1 MKTNKI
7 LMAVAL
13 PALLAACTA
22 EEFDQ
27 VSVQEQTLANR
38 ALLNPNFAINVANVE
53 SRFAWENAVWKYE
66 AGDQFGAAI
75 TDVATQWS
83 VSDNSMFGNYIFA
96 KNEAGNYVTDSQM
109 GEGVYMLYS
118 YDGFQTKMARSLV
131 QFDLT
136 NQVCDLDDPTAEINK
151 YENQLMFTPLY
162 KLQEKYSAEPMAPT
176 FYSYYGVGAFKFKNN
191 SGQDLKISQIIL
203 KHTEGNMVVKGRVSQ
218 AAFANAAQFVY
229 NESKEDYVLSGV
241 HAALENKDLTTAQKN
256 AKIEEAE
263 EAFEETIYKATAAVA
278 AEPSKGEKESSFIT
292 LNTQNYLLEDGE
304 ERTAYMFVP
313 AGYEGFKVEIMVVD
327 EEGETWSV
335 YANAAG
341 EDNDGNNK
349 TKGIKVTGMDK
360 LQLQRHK
367 GNMIFGK
374 SSDGKTM
381 KTLNIK
387 EENLSENS
395 GYYVDSKAAMLELLD
410 ANLGDI
416 KVHNSGDW
424 AIDAEIVEAII
435 DYTGANIEFS
445 NPITI
450 KSAKALTNNDEWELA
465 LSGVEFDDVTVIGTI
480 KAEDG
485 KTVLFEGTTVE
496 LDNITVN
503 GDLTIQA
510 GANVTIKDGSVSRA
524 AAGTCHEIY
533 NYGALT
539 VEMDS
544 RVSNNA
550 ISNYGALT
558 IVGGE
563 QYVDM
568 YAGSIEFATGVEDE
582 KNVPYDVN
590 SSTLVA
596 RTADYNV
603 TVTVAEDV
611 TFKLDKNFTIAK
623 DDDSTAKYTF
633 VNNGTIDLNG
643 KTLTVNG
650 ALTNNNEINN
660 GSVTVAGTLT
670 NNKTLEAATTVYAK
684 ATLNNNGEAKAVVS
698 NKGLIVTGTDSKTTV
713 NAGDGRINNTNKAQV
728 SANSEQVVFYTV
740 NNKAVEDLE
749 GILFKRYA
757 VNTLRV
763 TGTLTM
769 DRPFGEKAT
778 PEQLAVLKNL
788 ELAAGAEVKVDGDVH
803 TMFEKVIVEG
813 DAKIYGWSKA
823 ESSLTFDKNV
833 EVILTQKRI
842 KTADKTSSSKG
853 YVLTIADVAVG
864 GTCKVKTEGHVVG
877 NGKITFKAG
886 RKDNDAKTGYE
897 FLKPELKISD
907 AKLQDS
913 KFGDDNVNI
922 DGVVA
927 GENTTIIATAAEL
940 KNAFINGGNVVLTE
954 SLTLSEALVN
964 KSGKRV
970 VVRAP
975 EGVAVNLEGQ
985 GSVVDGFFYNQAE
998 LTSGNTTF
1006 VGVTFNVP
1014 ESNNWV
1020 ISARINNGATVK
1032 FENCKFTGV
1041 QTPVYLDCNGSGVVK
1056 FDGCKFDSGYL
1067 QVEFDDSKCEMG
1079 RDLIIENCDFG
1090 NMARVIDVLDYDKS
1104 LTTEALVAYMKA
1116 NNNKFTGICEQK

>member
-75 TDVATQWS
+75 TDVKTPWS
-83 VSDNSMFGNYIFA
+83 VSDDYMFGNYIFA

-118 YDGFQTKMARSLV
+118 YDGFQAKMARSLV

-191 SGQDLKISQIIL
+191 SGQDLKITQIIL
-203 KHTEGNMVVKGRVSQ
+203 KHTGDADMVVKGRVSQ
-218 AAFANAAQFVY
+218 AAFAANAQYVY
-229 NESKEDYVLSGV
+229 NETKEDYVLSGV
-241 HAALENKDLTTAQKN
+241 HAALKNKDLTTAQKN
-256 AKIEEAE
+256 AAIEAAE

-278 AEPSKGEKESSFIT
+278 ADATKGEKSSKFIS
-292 LNTQNYLLEDGE
+292 LDCQNYLLEDGE
-304 ERTAYMFVP
+304 ETTAYMLVP
-313 AGYEGFKVEIMVVD
+313 AGYVGFEVEIMVVD

-335 YANAAG
+335 YANAEGKDA
-341 EDNDGNNK
+341 DSNSK
-349 TKGIKVTGMDK
+349 TKGIKVTGMDN

-387 EENLSENS
+387 EENLSENT

-480 KAEDG
+480 LAEDG
-485 KTVLFEGTTVE
+485 ETVLFEGTTVE

-503 GDLTIQA
+503 GNLTIQA

-524 AAGTCHEIY
+524 AAGTCHRIS

-544 RVSNNA
+544 RVSDQG

-568 YAGSIEFATGVEDE
+568 YAGTIAYATGVEDDE
-582 KNVPYDVN
+582 NVPYTVESKTLN
-590 SSTLVA
+590 VSST
-596 RTADYNV
+596 TNNV
-603 TVTVAEDV
+603 TVTVGEDI
-611 TFKLDKNFTIAK
+611 TFKLTENFTIAAK
-623 DDDSTAKYTF
+623 SDNTKKYTF
-633 VNNGTIDLNG
+633 VNNGIFDLNS

-670 NNKTLEAATTVYAK
+670 NNKTLEAATTVNAK
-684 ATLNNNGEAKAVVS
+684 ATLNNNGEAKAVAS
-698 NKGLIVTGTDSKTTV
+698 NNGLIVTGTDSKTTV
-713 NAGDGRINNTNKAQV
+713 NAGEGRINNTNKAQV
-728 SANSEQVVFYTV
+728 SANAKQTVYFVV

-749 GILFKRYA
+749 SILFKRYA
-757 VNTLRV
+757 INTLRV
-763 TGTLTM
+763 EGTLTM
-769 DRPFGEKAT
+769 DRPFSAEKGADW
-778 PEQLAVLKNL
+778 EQLKVLNTL
-788 ELAAGAEVKVDGDVH
+788 ELTNDAEVKVDGEVH
-803 TMFEKVIVEG
+803 TAFSKVVVEG
-813 DAKIYGWSKA
+813 NAKISGWSKA
-823 ESSLTFDKNV
+823 ESSLTFDQDVTVTLKNKSVTSADKDGYILTLEDVKVAGTEIKFEAEDEDKVTNHAAYKKPEVKLVDAVMTGDSYDTSVEVEGYVIEVTAGTSATTNGAALKDAIDEAKAGEEIVLAKGTYDIEMNSQPLTKPVSIIAEEGTSISNYLQGNNVRLSFKVNESGTIVLKNLKIEKNGVLGKLWLRPDGSKNIKVVLDNV
-833 EVILTQKRI
+833 ECAGVEF
-842 KTADKTSSSKG
+842 DNG
-853 YVLTIADVAVG
+853 YDPNAVVDVEMKN
-864 GTCKVKTEGHVVG
+864 CKVGEIGMIAYSTPKTYSYL
-877 NGKITFKAG
+877 T
-886 RKDNDAKTGYE
+886 Y
-897 FLKPELKISD
+897 
-907 AKLQDS
+907 DS
-913 KFGDDNVNI
+913 TNEIEK
-922 DGVVA
+922 
-927 GENTTIIATAAEL
+927 
-940 KNAFINGGNVVLTE
+940 
-954 SLTLSEALVN
+954 
-964 KSGKRV
+964 V
-970 VVRAP
+970 VVRGSATYVDLNNMLIN
-975 EGVAVNLEGQ
+975 GVKP
-985 GSVVDGFFYNQAE
+985 
-998 LTSGNTTF
+998 T
-1006 VGVTFNVP
+1006 
-1014 ESNNWV
+1014 
-1020 ISARINNGATVK
+1020 K
-1032 FENCKFTGV
+1032 FG
-1041 QTPVYLDCNGSGVVK
+1041 
-1056 FDGCKFDSGYL
+1056 
-1067 QVEFDDSKCEMG
+1067 
-1079 RDLIIENCDFG
+1079 
-1090 NMARVIDVLDYDKS
+1090 
-1104 LTTEALVAYMKA
+1104 
-1116 NNNKFTGICEQK
+1116 EQ

>member
-1 MKTNKI
+1 MKTNKV

-66 AGDQFGAAI
+66 PGDQFGAAI
-75 TDVATQWS
+75 TDVANQWN

-136 NQVCDLDDPTAEINK
+136 NQVCDLDDPAAEINK

-162 KLQEKYSAEPMAPT
+162 KLQEKYSNEPMAPT

-191 SGQDLKISQIIL
+191 SGQDLKITQIIL
-203 KHTEGNMVVKGRVSQ
+203 KHTGNTDMVVKGRVSQ
-218 AAFANAAQFVY
+218 AAFASNAQFVY
-229 NESKEDYVLSGV
+229 NETKEDYVLSGV

-256 AKIEEAE
+256 AAIEAAE
-263 EAFEETIYKATAAVA
+263 EAFEETIYKATAAVDA
-278 AEPSKGEKESSFIT
+278 VATKGEKSSKFIS
-292 LNTQNYLLEDGE
+292 LDCQNYLLEDGE
-304 ERTAYMFVP
+304 ETTAYMLVP
-313 AGYEGFKVEIMVVD
+313 AGYKGFEVEIMVVD

-335 YANAAG
+335 YANAEGKDA
-341 EDNDGNNK
+341 DTNSK
-349 TKGIKVTGMDK
+349 TKGIKVTGMDQ

-387 EENLSENS
+387 EENLSENT

-465 LSGVEFDDVTVIGTI
+465 LSGVVFDDVTVIGTI

-524 AAGTCHEIY
+524 AAGTCHKIY

-544 RVSNNA
+544 RVSGNG

-558 IVGGE
+558 IVGYG

-568 YAGSIEFATGVEDE
+568 YAGSVEYATGVEDE
-582 KNVPYDVN
+582 ENVPYTVE
-590 SSTLVA
+590 SKTLKAYST
-596 RTADYNV
+596 DNNV
-603 TVTVAEDV
+603 TVTVAEDI
-611 TFKLDKNFTIAK
+611 TFKLTEDFTIAAK
-623 DDDSTAKYTF
+623 ADNTKKYTF
-633 VNNGTIDLNG
+633 VNNGIFDLNS
-643 KTLTVNG
+643 KTLTVKG

-660 GSVTVAGTLT
+660 GSVTVAGALT
-670 NNKTLEAATTVYAK
+670 NNKTLEAATTVNAK
-684 ATLNNNGEAKAVVS
+684 ATLNNNGEAKAIAS
-698 NKGLIVTGTDSKTTV
+698 NEGLIVTGADSKTTV
-713 NAGDGRINNTNKAQV
+713 NGGEGRINNSNKAQV
-728 SANSEQVVFYTV
+728 SANSAQTVFFVV

-749 GILFKRYA
+749 SILFKRYA
-757 VNTLRV
+757 INTLRV
-763 TGTLTM
+763 KGTLTM
-769 DRPFGEKAT
+769 DRPFGKDAM
-778 PEQLAVLKNL
+778 PEQLAVLETL
-788 ELAAGAEVKVDGDVH
+788 ELTKGAEVKVDGDVH
-803 TMFEKVIVEG
+803 TAFSNVVVEG
-813 DAKIYGWSKA
+813 NAKISGWSKA
-823 ESSLTFDKNV
+823 ESSLTFDQDVTVTLKNKSVASADKDGYILTLEDVKVAGTAINFEAENEEKVGTNAYYAKPEIKLVDAVMTGDSYDNSV
-833 EVILTQKRI
+833 EVE
-842 KTADKTSSSKG
+842 G
-853 YVLTIADVAVG
+853 YVIEVTA
-864 GTCKVKTEGHVVG
+864 GTSASTNGAALKDAITEA
-877 NGKITFKAG
+877 KAG
-886 RKDNDAKTGYE
+886 EEIVLAEGKYIMNTNDQSLT
-897 FLKPELKISD
+897 KP
-907 AKLQDS
+907 
-913 KFGDDNVNI
+913 V
-922 DGVVA
+922 
-927 GENTTIIATAAEL
+927 TIIAEEGTEINNVASNRLQFDITENGTIVL
-940 KNAFINGGNVVLTE
+940 KNLKVARNGVLGDLWLKGNKAKNQKVVLENVECKSIIFDNAYVDGTTIDVEMKSCTVNTVSLIAASKAGQKAIETYSYVKYDNATDIEVIKVEDNGFKGLSNVKING
-954 SLTLSEALVN
+954 
-964 KSGKRV
+964 
-970 VVRAP
+970 
-975 EGVAVNLEGQ
+975 
-985 GSVVDGFFYNQAE
+985 
-998 LTSGNTTF
+998 
-1006 VGVTFNVP
+1006 VTP
-1014 ESNNWV
+1014 T
-1020 ISARINNGATVK
+1020 AY
-1032 FENCKFTGV
+1032 GV
-1041 QTPVYLDCNGSGVVK
+1041 Q
-1056 FDGCKFDSGYL
+1056 
-1067 QVEFDDSKCEMG
+1067 
-1079 RDLIIENCDFG
+1079 
-1090 NMARVIDVLDYDKS
+1090 
-1104 LTTEALVAYMKA
+1104 
-1116 NNNKFTGICEQK
+1116 